1 MAVERNLLLVSR
13 SPRWSRVVHQAAAAM
28 DGWAVSPCGARD
40 ALARLAGAG
49 PHYTHLLVEGTSADG
64 LLNALID
71 LAAEAS
77 GTDTEMLMLG
87 ASADSRP
94 HIGVIRHANTSSV
107 REALMPRP
115 PLSGAIN
122 VAMQPTELRDALAG
136 SMIETRYQPIVRI
149 ADRRPTALE
158 ALARLNHPERG
169 TLLPDR
175 FVPQIEDAGLAP
187 ELTELVSDRAFA
199 DMTGPLLAGR
209 GLAIT
214 VNFPL
219 DVLLTPSALR
229 RLEAQRLAAGI
240 PADQVVVELTESRP
254 VEDFVALRRP
264 LEYLRNLGYRVAID
278 DAGPAVPGLARLVE
292 LPFTSLKLDKD
303 LVQQSV
309 DDPAA
314 TAALRGMIAL
324 AHRHGLPV
332 VAEGVET
339 ALIWDHMQALG
350 VAEAQGFL
358 VARPLPVA
366 AVPVWLDAWLQPAL
380 P

>member
-1 MAVERNLLLVSR
+1 MSVERNLLLVSR

-149 ADRRPTALE
+149 AD
-158 ALARLNHPERG
+158 
-169 TLLPDR
+169 LLPDR

>member
-1 MAVERNLLLVSR
+1 
-13 SPRWSRVVHQAAAAM
+13 
-28 DGWAVSPCGARD
+28 
-40 ALARLAGAG
+40 
-49 PHYTHLLVEGTSADG
+49 
-64 LLNALID
+64 
-71 LAAEAS
+71 
-77 GTDTEMLMLG
+77 
-87 ASADSRP
+87 
-94 HIGVIRHANTSSV
+94 
-107 REALMPRP
+107 MPRP
-115 PLSGAIN
+115 PRCGAIDL
-122 VAMQPTELRDALAG
+122 AMQPNELRDALAG